1 MIHRP
6 RSGTRPAGLIAR
18 HLDHSVST
26 ARLLLKP
33 IPIRAAAALPAD
45 RATATEAL
53 DAELSPEWPLPDLL
67 DILPL
72 QATAAPWQQRRG
84 IHAIVER
91 ATSTVVG
98 DIGFHGPPD
107 EAGTV
112 EIGYSIV
119 PDRRRRGYATEA
131 AIALTAWA
139 LRQRRIRRVTARC
152 EAGNVASIRT
162 LERAGF
168 ERTGEHDGL
177 IDWQATRHSVR
188 SRVPPPA
195 PL

>member
-6 RSGTRPAGLIAR
+6 RSGSRPAGLIAR
-18 HLDHSVST
+18 DHSVTT

-33 IPIRAAAALPAD
+33 IPLRAAAALPAD
-45 RATATEAL
+45 RTTAAETIG
-53 DAELSPEWPLPDLL
+53 AELSPEWPLPDLL

-72 QATAAPWQQRRG
+72 QAAAAPWQQRHG

-91 ATSTVVG
+91 ATNTVVG

-107 EAGTV
+107 AVGSV

-131 AIALTAWA
+131 ATALTAWA
-139 LRQRRIRRVTARC
+139 LLQRRIRHVVARC
-152 EAGNVASIRT
+152 EAGNLASVRT
-162 LERAGF
+162 LERAGY
-168 ERTGEHDGL
+168 ERTGERDGV
-177 IDWQATRHSVR
+177 IDWQADRALR
-188 SRVPPPA
+188 RPRAAPPA